1 MTSAQVSKGCSNKIQ
16 LQSPPPPAP
25 TRTNTAQCSNH
36 CNLRKGMPCALMQ
49 VAVIVDIY
57 ACINI
62 TLHAIAIYILFALI
76 MCALCAPGSLSFG
89 TEGLQSFIT
98 SVEEARGDCGAAA
111 AAARKETSVLK
122 VECSK
127 ALTSNAYTHHSCL
140 LAHTPYT

>member
-62 TLHAIAIYILFALI
+62 TLHAIAIYIVCSDNVCTVRTRLSLI
-76 MCALCAPGSLSFG
+76 WYRGVTVSHHISGRGSRGLWSSCSSYKKRKVCAQGRV
-89 TEGLQSFIT
+89 LQSSHI
-98 SVEEARGDCGAAA
+98 RC
-111 AAARKETSVLK
+111 
-122 VECSK
+122 
-127 ALTSNAYTHHSCL
+127 
-140 LAHTPYT
+140 